1 MATEVL
7 TAALRKDHLVFRQLN
22 ADTGNYDDG
31 FSLLY
36 DEFKF
41 AGTTYLEAA
50 TTGLKVVNNKK
61 VDFADSLGAAKLSLD
76 SDSMA
81 FVGGLGLTSSQLKYG
96 ADALATLSSSTV
108 KMLDSKKVDF
118 ADGVVADQL
127 SLSSGSVA
135 FKNGLGLT
143 SSQWQYAG
151 TPLATL
157 DTGKVKMLDG
167 KKVDFADGQDS
178 DKLSLSSG
186 SVVFKG
192 GLGLTS
198 TKVKYNDA
206 DYVTFDADRMYVA
219 DNKTIRVSKA
229 PSNGFDVANKS
240 YVDGIASGLVVKP
253 FVKWST
259 NAEVALASSS
269 NTTSFVSNAST
280 NPTTPSVGDR
290 VLVKDQADTREN
302 GIYVVNASGPWTRA
316 ADMDTNY
323 DITGTYVYSM
333 DNSRGY
339 IVVSSSASDLVGTH
353 PINFTIFNS
362 RSDTQFG
369 TGLSYDGYTVSIDSS
384 SSGVSGLGSRLTTQE
399 GAFPSTLM
407 TSSGANRVLFVNAAG
422 TAATTD
428 SSFYYDSTGI
438 TAVGLTCTSD
448 ERLKTNIEEV
458 RNSEVIYHLKPV
470 QYNWKDPNQ
479 DQRVKFGFI
488 AQDVEKLL
496 PSVVNNVDDR
506 YGVEYM
512 NFIALLVAEV
522 QKLRS
527 DVDKL
532 SKKD

>member
-1 MATEVL
+1 
-7 TAALRKDHLVFRQLN
+7 
-22 ADTGNYDDG
+22 
-31 FSLLY
+31 
-36 DEFKF
+36 
-41 AGTTYLEAA
+41 
-50 TTGLKVVNNKK
+50 
-61 VDFADSLGAAKLSLD
+61 
-76 SDSMA
+76 MA
-81 FVGGLGLTSSQLKYG
+81 F
-96 ADALATLSSSTV
+96 A
-108 KMLDSKKVDF
+108 
-118 ADGVVADQL
+118 
-127 SLSSGSVA
+127 
-135 FKNGLGLT
+135 
-143 SSQWQYAG
+143 
-151 TPLATL
+151 
-157 DTGKVKMLDG
+157 
-167 KKVDFADGQDS
+167 
-178 DKLSLSSG
+178 
-186 SVVFKG
+186 G

-219 DNKTIRVSKA
+219 DDKTIRVSKA

-259 NAEVALASSS
+259 TANVALLSTTK
-269 NTTSFVSNAST
+269 NTTFVSNASNSSSAT
-280 NPTTPSVGDR
+280 PTTPSVGDR
-290 VLVKDQADTREN
+290 VLVKDQTDKTEN
-302 GIYVVNASGPWTRA
+302 GIYEVKDVGRWLRAS
-316 ADMDTNY
+316 DMAVAS

-333 DNSRGY
+333 DNSKGY
-339 IVVSSSASDLVGTH
+339 IAISTSATDKVGTH
-353 PINFTIFNS
+353 DVVFTIFNS
-362 RSDTQFG
+362 RADTQFG
-369 TGLSYDGYTVSIDSS
+369 TGLSYDGYTVTVDAS
-384 SSGVSGLGSRLTTQE
+384 SSGVSGIDTRLTTQE
-399 GAFPSTLM
+399 NAFPSSLT
-407 TSSGANRVLFVNAAG
+407 SGAKRVLFVNAAG

-428 SSFYYDSTGI
+428 AGFFYDSTGL
-438 TAVGLTCTSD
+438 TAYGLTCTSD

-532 SKKD
+532 SKK